1 MENRIL
7 RDFIRKSLS
16 EDLGDGDH
24 SSLACIPPHATGKAR
39 LIIKEKGILAGIRV
53 AGILFETIDPELKTE
68 FLLNDGDIVVPGDIA
83 FYLSGSQQ
91 SILKSERLVLNIM
104 QRMSGIATSTG
115 EYAKALSGLKT
126 KVLDTRKTSP
136 GLRFLEKEAVR
147 IGGGRMGLYDMIM
160 LKDNHIDYAGGI
172 ENAITK
178 TKEYLRNSDLNLKIE
193 IEARNIEDVR
203 KIIATGGVDRIMLDN
218 FSVENTKVAVKEI
231 AGRFETESSGGITL
245 ETIRAYAECGVD
257 FISVGVNNE
266 YQGDYTCYNQGK
278 SQQYGASGI

>member
-68 FLLNDGDIVVPGDIA
+68 FLLNDGDQVAPGDIA

-126 KVLDTRKTSP
+126 EVLDTRKTSP

-147 IGGGRMGLYDMIM
+147 IGGGMNHRMGLYDMIM

-172 ENAITK
+172 KNAITK
-178 TKEYLRNSDLNLKIE
+178 TKEYLRKSNLNLKIE
-193 IEARNIEDVR
+193 IEARNLEDVR

-218 FSVENTKVAVKEI
+218 FSVENTKIAVKEI

-245 ETIRAYAECGVD
+245 ETIRSYAECGVD
-257 FISVGVNNE
+257 FVSVGALTHHIRSLDMSLKAV
-266 YQGDYTCYNQGK
+266 
-278 SQQYGASGI
+278 